1 VLAINGHGKPQAKE
15 HMSMLNLPHEVVLDT
30 GGFHFGGGRTRIRT
44 LLGSCVAITLWHP
57 KRLVGG
63 MCHYL
68 LPRVAAGTTD
78 DSVEGLYADRAMQ
91 MFMREIAK
99 IGTTP
104 NEYEV
109 KVFGGGSMLRPPVG
123 VASGPFPIR
132 DIPGQNVAAARD
144 LLEAA
149 GFNIVKQDTG
159 GAGSR
164 QIILE
169 LWSGAV
175 WLRRGQTEPMFSRKM
190 PEKQLAYG

>member
-1 VLAINGHGKPQAKE
+1 
-15 HMSMLNLPHEVVLDT
+15 MLNLPQEVFLET
-30 GGFHFGGGRTRIRT
+30 GGFYFGGGRTRIRT

-57 KRLVGG
+57 KRLIGG

-68 LPRVAAGTTD
+68 LPKVADGTTD
-78 DSVEGLYADRAMQ
+78 DSVEGLYADRAVQ
-91 MFMREIAK
+91 MFMRELTK
-99 IGTTP
+99 MGTTP

-109 KVFGGGSMLRPPVG
+109 KVFGGGNMLRRPVG
-123 VASGPFPIR
+123 VESGRFPIR
-132 DIPGQNVAAARD
+132 DIAGQNVSAARD
-144 LLEAA
+144 LLAAA

-175 WLRRGQTEPMFSRKM
+175 WLRRGPVEPVFGLKM
-190 PEKQLAYG
+190 PEGQRACG